1 MIKSVAKADFSA
13 ILQQRHKNALH
24 DMQEM
29 NKIKEELDFNKMLQ
43 QELTGKPGN
52 DEDDTETTSAKIFVD
67 NVMPL

>member
-43 QELTGKPGN
+43 QELTGKPDN
-52 DEDDTETTSAKIFVD
+52 DDDTDTTSAKIFVD
-67 NVMPL
+67 NVIPL